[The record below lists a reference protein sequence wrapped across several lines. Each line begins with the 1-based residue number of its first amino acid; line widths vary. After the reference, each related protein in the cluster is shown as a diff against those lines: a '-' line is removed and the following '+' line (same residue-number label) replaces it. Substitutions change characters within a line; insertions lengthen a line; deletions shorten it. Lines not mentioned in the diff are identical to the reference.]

1 MKVVNSVFGSQVTEV
16 GQTQRRLLVLFAESL
31 GKSLAIWIKGISA
44 ALLPR
49 SF

>member
-1 MKVVNSVFGSQVTEV
+1 MKVVNSVFRSQVTEV
-16 GQTQRRLLVLFAESL
+16 GQTQRGLLVLFAESL